1 MTRKALFIVI
11 MLTGS
16 GLIAWGAAG
25 LAQPAK
31 AAAAP
36 GDSLAPGLSF
46 QPARAKAGEPLKLI
60 GRDARQ
66 QLSVSLQ
73 VDPSSVRDVTRAVT
87 YAAEPT
93 GVVTVDGTG
102 FVLPVADGT
111 ATITAKS
118 ADGHSA
124 TTKVIVER
132 FNETIPVHF
141 VNDVVPVFTKAG
153 CNGGGCH
160 GKSGGQNGFRLSL
173 LGFEPQEDYLHL
185 VNESRG
191 RRLFVASPQNSLLI
205 TKATGEV
212 PHGGG
217 KRIEIGSDDYHTIA
231 RWVGQGTPYGKET
244 DPRVERIEVF
254 PTDRTL
260 PLGGSQQLVVTA
272 HYTDGSTRDVTR
284 GSVYETNDKELGE
297 IDAQGYLAVN
307 QHPGSVNVMVRYQ
320 GQVGVFQA
328 TLPLGAPVENLPVA
342 KNFVDEQIFKKL
354 KQVGMPPSEV
364 ADDATFVRRVTL
376 DIAGRLPTPD
386 ETTAFLADA
395 SADKRDKL
403 IDRLL
408 ESPDYADYF
417 ANKWSA
423 LLRNKR
429 VNPTDVRGNYAFH
442 AWVRQSLHTNKPY
455 DRFVREV
462 VAASGDMASNPP
474 ALWYRQA
481 NTPTLQLE
489 DTAQLFLGT
498 RLQCAQC
505 HHHPY
510 DRWSQR
516 DYYGMSAFFSTVTRK
531 PGSKMGEEVIFAR
544 HSVPSGINKK
554 DGKPVPPTGLG
565 GEPLDIPADQD
576 PRMALADWMAQPD
589 NKFFAPSLV
598 NRYWK
603 HFFGRG
609 LVDPEDD
616 MRETNP
622 ATHPELLDALAKDFV
637 ASKFDL
643 KHLVRTITRST
654 TYQLS
659 AIPNR
664 YNGPDRH
671 HFSRFYP
678 RRLNAEV
685 LLDAVDQVT
694 QSRTDFSALPVGTRA
709 VQLPDNSFNAQSYFL
724 TVFGRP
730 ESSSACEC
738 ERSADASLAQSLHLF
753 NGTDIQGKLSGG
765 EGRAAKLSSEKERT
779 DEDRVRE
786 LYLWAYARQPDA
798 EELKLATAHLA
809 RVPNDKDGK
818 PLAPEAA
825 RKQAYEDVLWALINT
840 KEFLFNH

>member
-1 MTRKALFIVI
+1 MTRNALLIVT
-11 MLTGS
+11 LFATF
-16 GLIAWGAAG
+16 GLIAAPAPASGAETPALSIQPVPADAAG
-25 LAQPAK
+25 ALR
-31 AAAAP
+31 
-36 GDSLAPGLSF
+36 LT
-46 QPARAKAGEPLKLI
+46 

-66 QLSVSLQ
+66 QLSVGLPLETG
-73 VDPSSVRDVTRAVT
+73 DVRDVTRAVT
-87 YAAEPT
+87 YAVEPA
-93 GVVTVDGTG
+93 GIVQVDAGG
-102 FVLPVADGT
+102 FVIPLADGT
-111 ATITAKS
+111 ATVTARTT
-118 ADGHSA
+118 DGRSA
-124 TTKVIVER
+124 TRRITVER
-132 FNETIPVHF
+132 FGEILPVHF
-141 VNDVVPVFTKAG
+141 VNDVVPIFTKAG

-185 VNESRG
+185 VKESRG
-191 RRLFVASPQNSLLI
+191 RRLFVAAPERSLLL

-217 KRIEIGSDDYHTIA
+217 KRLERGSDDYRTIA
-231 RWVGQGTPYGKET
+231 RWIAQGTPYGKET
-244 DPRVERIEVF
+244 DPRVARIEVS

-272 HYTDGSTRDVTR
+272 HYTDGSTHDVTR
-284 GSVYETNDKELGE
+284 GAVYETNDKEMGT
-297 IDAQGYLAVN
+297 IDGTGHLAVN
-307 QHPGSVNVMVRYQ
+307 QQPGTVNVMVRYQ

-328 TLPLGAPVENLPVA
+328 TLPLGAPVDSLPPA
-342 KNFVDEQIFKKL
+342 KNYVDELVFKKL

-364 ADDATFVRRVTL
+364 CDDPTFVRRVTL
-376 DIAGRLPTPD
+376 DIAGRLPTPA

-395 SADKRDKL
+395 DPAKRDRL

-408 ESPDYADYF
+408 DSPDYADYF

-442 AWVRQSLHTNKPY
+442 DWVRESLRANKPY
-455 DRFVREV
+455 DQFVREV
-462 VAASGDMASNPP
+462 VAASGDMATNP
-474 ALWYRQA
+474 AAVWYRQA

-516 DYYGMSAFFSTVTRK
+516 DYFGMAAFFSTVTRK
-531 PGSKMGEEVIFAR
+531 PGSRMGEEVIFAR

-554 DGKPVPPTGLG
+554 DGKPVPATGLG
-565 GEPLDIPADQD
+565 SEPTDVSADED
-576 PRMALADWMAQPD
+576 PRQALVDWMARPD
-589 NKFFAPSLV
+589 NRFFAPSLA

-622 ATHPELLDALAKDFV
+622 ATNPELLDALAKDFV
-637 ASKFDL
+637 ASRFDL
-643 KHLVRTITRST
+643 KHLVRTITRSS

-664 YNGPDRH
+664 YNGRDRH

-694 QSRTDFSALPVGTRA
+694 RSRTDFASLPPGTRA

-753 NGTDIQGKLSGG
+753 NGADIQAKLSSN
-765 EGRAAKLSSEKERT
+765 EGRAAALTNEKERS

-798 EELKLATAHLA
+798 EELKLAVEHLA
-809 RVPNDKDGK
+809 RTPRDKDGN
-818 PLAPEAA
+818 PLPPDAA
-825 RKQAYEDVLWALINT
+825 RRQAYEDVVWALINT